1 MSWKC
6 NLQHVVSLS
15 TTQAE
20 FKVVTKAIK
29 KALWMKG
36 MTISLRGEH
45 TTPKVFFVGQ
55 SGIHL
60 AKNQMCHERTKDI
73 DVKLYFVREIKAKWE
88 INLEKISTEYNL
100 ANS

>member
-1 MSWKC
+1 M
-6 NLQHVVSLS
+6 VSIS
-15 TTQAE
+15 ITKVE
-20 FKVVTKAIK
+20 FIIVTKVIKEAI
-29 KALWMKG
+29 WMKG

-60 AKNQMCHERTKDI
+60 AKNQLCHERTKDI
-73 DVKLYFVREIKAKWE
+73 DVKLYYVREIKAKWE

>member
-1 MSWKC
+1 M
-6 NLQHVVSLS
+6 VSIS
-15 TTQAE
+15 ITKVE
-20 FKVVTKAIK
+20 FIIVTKVIKEAI
-29 KALWMKG
+29 WMKG
-36 MTISLRGEH
+36 MAISLRGEH
-45 TTPKVFFVGQ
+45 TTPKVFFDGQ

-60 AKNQMCHERTKDI
+60 AKNQVCHERTKDI

>member
-1 MSWKC
+1 M
-6 NLQHVVSLS
+6 VSIS
-15 TTQAE
+15 ITKVE
-20 FKVVTKAIK
+20 FIIVTKVIKEAI
-29 KALWMKG
+29 WMKG